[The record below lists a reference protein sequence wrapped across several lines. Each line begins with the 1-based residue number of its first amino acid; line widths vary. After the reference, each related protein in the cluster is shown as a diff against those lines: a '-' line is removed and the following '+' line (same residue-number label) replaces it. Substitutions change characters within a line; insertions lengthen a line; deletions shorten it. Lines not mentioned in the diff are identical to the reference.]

1 MARTGRGNASA
12 GSGIARPA
20 AMIELGR
27 ASRASRASF
36 RHAAIRVGHEWL
48 IAGLMVS

>member
-27 ASRASRASF
+27 ASRASF
-36 RHAAIRVGHEWL
+36 RHAALRVVHEWL